1 MRCRTAQAWM
11 VASSDGEL
19 AARKQRALD
28 RHLAECPACRA
39 EQVAAEGVLAA
50 LATLDHEADVPAR
63 LEQQVLREV
72 RRIAD
77 EEPART
83 RLWSRIW
90 GLAPSVAAGAVAVL
104 AVIALREMGPST
116 TTAPTPSERRT
127 VATAGPEKRP
137 QVARRA
143 HIPAEPPGELASH
156 PELFVDL
163 PMLRHLEKLEH
174 FDAIATMEGDAP
186 RDEPSPSNG

>member
-1 MRCRTAQAWM
+1 M
-11 VASSDGEL
+11 VASADGEL
-19 AARKQRALD
+19 ASRNRRALD
-28 RHLAECPACRA
+28 RHLAHCPACRA

-63 LEQQVLREV
+63 LEQQVFREV

-77 EEPART
+77 EKPGAPAR
-83 RLWSRIW
+83 LWLKVW

-104 AVIALREMGPST
+104 AVVALREIGPST
-116 TTAPTPSERRT
+116 TPTPTPSAPRA
-127 VATAGPEKRP
+127 VATARPQKRP
-137 QVARRA
+137 QVARRG
-143 HIPAEPPGELASH
+143 HVPADPPVDLASQ

-174 FDAIATMEGDAP
+174 FDAIATMEGDTP
-186 RDEPSPSNG
+186 TGPTDEPSPSNG